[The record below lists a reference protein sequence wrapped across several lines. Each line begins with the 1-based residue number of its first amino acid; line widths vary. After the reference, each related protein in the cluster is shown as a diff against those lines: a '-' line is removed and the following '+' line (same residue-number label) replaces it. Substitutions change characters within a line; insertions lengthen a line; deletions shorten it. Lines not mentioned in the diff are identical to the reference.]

1 LWLAALRGAFVALTV
16 KLKYELTH
24 ALQDARAALCCVVR
38 GDRMQVDGP
47 LDDSR

>member
-1 LWLAALRGAFVALTV
+1 MVLVLPDNSRDA
-16 KLKYELTH
+16 EPTH
-24 ALQDARAALCCVVR
+24 ELQDARAALCCVVG